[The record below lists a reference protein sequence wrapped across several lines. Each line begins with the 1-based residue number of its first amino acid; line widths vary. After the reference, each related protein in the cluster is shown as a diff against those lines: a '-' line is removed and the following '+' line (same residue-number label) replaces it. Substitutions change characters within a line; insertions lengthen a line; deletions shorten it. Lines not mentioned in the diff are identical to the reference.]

1 MKLFGRDK
9 TFSILWIEIEMGG
22 AHHIIPH
29 TNRALD
35 NDPEF
40 KKKLTDLV
48 DYLKQ
53 EYEIEDFI

>member
-1 MKLFGRDK
+1 M
-9 TFSILWIEIEMGG
+9 EMGG

-29 TNRALD
+29 TNQALD